1 MDIVLS
7 VKGVQNTLV
16 VFDDRLTLAD
26 RSFAEGGKDLWNK
39 PLVRSGV
46 EFVGSFF
53 KSDERT
59 ILFEQIDSINY
70 SEPTFL
76 GNGHLAFSLGGKAGM
91 GKLGAAF
98 SGNSFVFDKK
108 AKDEALRAKE
118 YIEKRIVEISRA
130 SNQPSITNV
139 INEASQ
145 ADELLKFK
153 KLLDSGVI
161 TQEEFDAKK
170 KQILGL

>member
-1 MDIVLS
+1 MEIIFS
-7 VKGVQNTLV
+7 IRGVQNTLV

-26 RSFAEGGKDLWNK
+26 RSFNAGDLWNK
-39 PLVRSGV
+39 PLIKSGP
-46 EFVGSFF
+46 EFIGVFF

-59 ILFEQIDSINY
+59 IPFDQIQSINY

-76 GNGHLAFSLGGKAGM
+76 GNGNLTFSLAGKAGM
-91 GKLGAAF
+91 GKLGAYF

-108 AKDEALRAKE
+108 TKEEALKAKE
-118 YIEKRIVEISRA
+118 YIDRRISEISREF
-130 SNQPSITNV
+130 NQPSITHV
-139 INEASQ
+139 VNETSQ

-153 KLLDSGVI
+153 QLLDSGVI
-161 TQEEFDAKK
+161 NQEEFDAKK